1 MTADQI
7 KISDDL
13 KAMFPEYVNGLG
25 LKKTDGTALTLDAD
39 GNGAFKD
46 YIKSFVIASAQ
57 KALDSGKDLSD
68 LTWIT
73 IKDGTVVGI
82 DFNQYIS
89 YAGRMKLPSAFDGLD
104 LSSGENQLFGTATI
118 DTQHFTQYGKDHS
131 KAGGSLADATVVKMM
146 NPMNYIGT
154 KGTTTAKYWRI
165 RHGTLDKDT
174 SLAIPTILATGLANN
189 GFNVDFAM
197 PWDQPHGGDYDLDE
211 LFAWIGKICDTSS
224 SKAST
229 SAIPTYSSVMVNGKK
244 VAVDG
249 YNIND
254 SNYFKLR
261 DIAMAISGTAK
272 QFEVTWDGAAN
283 AINLTSNKAY
293 TSTGSGLAAS
303 ESMTSK
309 EAVITTSK
317 IYLNGQEIQITAY
330 NIDGSNYFKLRDVA
344 KALNFNVAW
353 DGKTNTISID
363 TSKAYTD

>member
-1 MTADQI
+1 
-7 KISDDL
+7 
-13 KAMFPEYVNGLG
+13 
-25 LKKTDGTALTLDAD
+25 
-39 GNGAFKD
+39 
-46 YIKSFVIASAQ
+46 
-57 KALDSGKDLSD
+57 
-68 LTWIT
+68 
-73 IKDGTVVGI
+73 
-82 DFNQYIS
+82 
-89 YAGRMKLPSAFDGLD
+89 
-104 LSSGENQLFGTATI
+104 
-118 DTQHFTQYGKDHS
+118 
-131 KAGGSLADATVVKMM
+131 
-146 NPMNYIGT
+146 
-154 KGTTTAKYWRI
+154 
-165 RHGTLDKDT
+165 
-174 SLAIPTILATGLANN
+174 
-189 GFNVDFAM
+189 
-197 PWDQPHGGDYDLDE
+197 
-211 LFAWIGKICDTSS
+211 
-224 SKAST
+224 
-229 SAIPTYSSVMVNGKK
+229 MVNGKK